1 MKKMILLSMLTCLVY
16 SCQPPPDK
24 ATEVEK
30 PANCQP
36 KNSTKQVESQK
47 NTNWQAIQLEI
58 DESKKNK

>member
-1 MKKMILLSMLTCLVY
+1 MLTCLVY